1 MNTQNVN
8 PFQSYLER
16 LHKAVTVL
24 GLSNTEKQK
33 LSTPNQILEQD
44 ISITRDDGSKETM
57 RAYRVQ
63 FNNARGPYKGGIR
76 FHPAADLDEVK
87 SLAAA
92 MAIKCAV
99 VDIPLGGGKG
109 GVTFDPKTHS
119 KAEIEKVSRAFVRA
133 FAKHLG
139 RDKDVPAPDVY
150 TTSEI
155 MAWMV
160 DEFEKTTGTKD
171 LAMITGKPL
180 DKGGIVGRDTAT
192 AQGGVYVM
200 EAMEKIMGIGGKR
213 RVAIQG
219 FGNAGATM
227 AKLLHADGH
236 TIVAVSDSKGGIVG
250 DALDP
255 VQIEKT
261 KEETGALSSPG
272 AHAITNAELLEV
284 DCDVLVPAAL
294 DNQLTAE
301 NAPHVRAK
309 LIVELANGP
318 TTPEADA
325 IFAERGIIVVP
336 DVLANAGGV
345 TVSYFEWLQNRE
357 ESTWT
362 REEVQEKL
370 KPIMMAATEA
380 VWKESQKMKMPMRDA
395 AFVLGVERIA
405 KALRVSK

>member
-16 LHKAVTVL
+16 LHKAVAVL
-24 GLSNTEKQK
+24 GLSGTEEQQ
-33 LSTPNQILEQD
+33 LATPNRILEQD
-44 ISITRDDGSKETM
+44 IAITRDDGSPETM

-109 GVTFDPKTHS
+109 GVQFDPKTHS
-119 KAEIEKVSRAFVRA
+119 KAEIEQVARAWVRA
-133 FAKHLG
+133 FAEHLG

-160 DEFEKTTGTKD
+160 DEYEKTTGTKD
-171 LAMITGKPL
+171 LAMITGKPIE
-180 DKGGIVGRDTAT
+180 KGGIKGRDTAT
-192 AQGGVYVM
+192 AQGGVYALQYM
-200 EAMEKIMGIGGKR
+200 TETLGMSGAL

-219 FGNAGATM
+219 FGNAGGTM
-227 AKLLHADGH
+227 AKLLHAAGH

-250 DALDP
+250 DALNP
-255 VQIEKT
+255 VQLEKT
-261 KEETGALSSPG
+261 KDETGSLSAPG
-272 AHAITNAELLEV
+272 TRAVSNAELLEV

-301 NAPHVRAK
+301 NAPRVKAK

-325 IFAERGIIVVP
+325 IFAERGITLVP

-357 ESTWT
+357 ERTWT
-362 REEVQEKL
+362 AEEVQEKL
-370 KPIMMAATEA
+370 KPIMTAATES
-380 VWKESQKMKMPMRDA
+380 VWKKSQELKMPMRDA

-405 KALRVSK
+405 KALAGK

>member
-1 MNTQNVN
+1 MNTQTVN

-16 LHKAVTVL
+16 LHKAATIL
-24 GLSNTEKQK
+24 GLATAEEQR
-33 LSTPNQILEQD
+33 LATPNQILEKD
-44 ISITRDDGSKETM
+44 ISIMRDDGSTETM

-109 GVTFDPKTHS
+109 GVQFDPKTHS
-119 KAEIEKVSRAFVRA
+119 KTEIEQVARAWVRA
-133 FAKHLG
+133 FAEHLG

-160 DEFEKTTGTKD
+160 DEYEKTTGTKD

-180 DKGGIVGRDTAT
+180 DKGGIKGRDTAT
-192 AQGGVYVM
+192 AQGGVY
-200 EAMEKIMGIGGKR
+200 AMEYMTQALGMSGKL
-213 RVAIQG
+213 RVAVQG

-261 KEETGALSSPG
+261 KAETGVLSAPG
-272 AHAITNAELLEV
+272 AHAITNSELLEV

-301 NAPHVRAK
+301 NALRVKAK

-325 IFAERGIIVVP
+325 IFAERGIVVVP

-357 ESTWT
+357 ERTWT
-362 REEVQEKL
+362 KEEVQEKL
-370 KPIMMAATEA
+370 KPIMTAATEA
-380 VWKESQKMKMPMRDA
+380 VWKKSQELKMPMRDA

-405 KALRVSK
+405 IAFK

>member
-1 MNTQNVN
+1 MNTQTVN
-8 PFQSYLER
+8 PFESYLER
-16 LHKAVTVL
+16 LEKAGAILQLSEAEKTRLRTPDRVL
-24 GLSNTEKQK
+24 EK
-33 LSTPNQILEQD
+33 D
-44 ISITRDDGSKETM
+44 ISITRDDGSTETM
-57 RAYRVQ
+57 HAYRVQ

-76 FHPAADLDEVK
+76 FHPAADLNEVK

-109 GVTFDPKTHS
+109 GVQFDPKSHS
-119 KAEIEKVSRAFVRA
+119 KKEIEQVARAFVRV
-133 FAKHLG
+133 FAEHLG

-160 DEFEKTTGTKD
+160 DEYEKVTGAKD

-180 DKGGIVGRDTAT
+180 DRGGILGRDTAT
-192 AQGGVYVM
+192 AQGGVYSM
-200 EAMEKIMGIGGKR
+200 EYMTKALGMTGKL
-213 RVAIQG
+213 RVAVQG

-227 AKLLHADGH
+227 AKLLHAAGH
-236 TIVAVSDSKGGIVG
+236 TIVAVSDSKGGIIG
-250 DALDP
+250 DVLDP
-255 VQIEKT
+255 LTLEKT
-261 KEETGALSSPG
+261 KEVTGSLSAPG
-272 AHAITNAELLEV
+272 ARTISNAELLEV

-294 DNQLTAE
+294 DNQLTAD
-301 NAPHVRAK
+301 NAPRVKAK

-325 IFAERGIIVVP
+325 IFAERGITVIP

-357 ESTWT
+357 ERAWT
-362 REEVQEKL
+362 AEEVQQKL
-370 KPIMMAATEA
+370 KPIMTAATEA
-380 VWKESQKMKMPMRDA
+380 VWKKSQELSAPMRDA

-405 KALRVSK
+405 KAI

>member
-1 MNTQNVN
+1 MNTQTN
-8 PFQSYLER
+8 PFDSYLER
-16 LHKAVTVL
+16 LRAAAKIL
-24 GLSNTEKQK
+24 GLSPQEEMS
-33 LSTPNQILEQD
+33 LATPDHIREQD
-44 ISITRDDGSKETM
+44 IAITRDDGSTETVH
-57 RAYRVQ
+57 AYRVQ

-109 GVTFDPKTHS
+109 GVQFDPKTHS
-119 KAEIEKVSRAFVRA
+119 KAELERVARAFVRA
-133 FAKHLG
+133 FAEYLG

-160 DEFEKTTGTKD
+160 DEYEKVTGTKD
-171 LAMITGKPL
+171 LAMITGKPI
-180 DKGGIVGRDTAT
+180 DKGGILGRDTAT

-200 EAMEKIMGIGGKR
+200 ECVEKIMGLGGKR

-236 TIVAVSDSKGGIVG
+236 TIVGVSDSRGGIVG

-255 VQIEKT
+255 VAIEKT
-261 KEETGALSSPG
+261 KEETGVLSFPG
-272 AHAITNAELLEV
+272 AHAVSNSELLET

-294 DNQLTAE
+294 DNQLTAK
-301 NAPHVRAK
+301 NAPRVKAK

-325 IFAERGIIVVP
+325 IFEERGIVVVP

-357 ESTWT
+357 NRTWT
-362 REEVQEKL
+362 AKEVQEKL
-370 KPIMMAATEA
+370 KPVMTSATEA
-380 VWKESQKMKMPMRDA
+380 VWKKSKELHMPMRAA

-405 KALRVSK
+405 RALKR